1 MSFASY
7 FIYNY
12 ANARSQSIELPVS
25 HILSYFYFLFMFTR
39 VKVLECSAKDDY
51 NIMEIFRTFVTLS
64 RILPV
69 NGSAESGSGLK
80 RRSSAYVSASSKG
93 RCGQHRSTVYTAR
106 RLFIMSSPP
115 SLWQD
120 SHYVHSFMQRTKR
133 RAGHSLINHLM
144 YLFSCALFFL
154 CWFPFA
160 RCMVCDAQQSPESA
174 VRP

>member
-1 MSFASY
+1 
-7 FIYNY
+7 
-12 ANARSQSIELPVS
+12 
-25 HILSYFYFLFMFTR
+25 MFTR

-106 RLFIMSSPP
+106 RLFIMSSTPP
-115 SLWQD
+115 
-120 SHYVHSFMQRTKR
+120 YGRI
-133 RAGHSLINHLM
+133 LIM
-144 YLFSCALFFL
+144 CTVL
-154 CWFPFA
+154 CNE
-160 RCMVCDAQQSPESA
+160 RNA
-174 VRP
+174 VPGIA